1 MKLNGVEI
9 SMANRP
15 VTLWP
20 GSSLTDRSD
29 SNPLRFE
36 NITPQYVSPERAK
49 EIAANA
55 QERATHGPWSDQ
67 IDKVI
72 TPQEKAFFMAVW
84 DSIPNGNSSFMTA
97 FNAVLNNLVTD
108 TQ

>member
-1 MKLNGVEI
+1 MKLNGVQI

-20 GSSLTDRSD
+20 GSSLSERSD
-29 SNPLRFE
+29 ENPLRFDS
-36 NITPQYVSPERAK
+36 ITPQYVSPERAK
-49 EIAANA
+49 EIMEKAK
-55 QERATHGPWSDQ
+55 ERAKYGPWSDQ

-72 TPQEKAFFMAVW
+72 TPQEKAYFMAVW
-84 DSIPNGNSSFMTA
+84 DSIPNGSSCFMSA
-97 FNAVLNNLVTD
+97 FYAVLNNEITD